1 MSDGKDLKIAVIGGG
16 STYTPELLEGLIQR
30 SHSLKIGEVVLED
43 IDEVR
48 LSTICSFCYRM
59 AAKAGVKFKITMTTD
74 LEEACA
80 GASFIIIQI
89 RVGGQKARHFDEM
102 LGKKNG
108 LIGQETT
115 GVGGFSK
122 AWRTIPVILYIAK
135 LIEKVSPGAWIINFT
150 NPSGIITETL
160 LRFTKLK
167 VVGLCNIPME
177 LKMGIAGH
185 LNVDA
190 ARVDL
195 DYVGLNHLSWV
206 RRISVDG
213 VDVTNKVIDSLAGG
227 NVPENIPEIQYSATF
242 HSALKMIPSP
252 YLRYFYMTG
261 EMIKEQ
267 ENSEK
272 TRAQEVMEI
281 EKGLLEYYNDTKN
294 FIKPALLHKRGGA
307 WYSRAAVSVICSLLK
322 EKRSIEI
329 VNVKNN
335 GAVTGIPDDSVV
347 EIPSFLSK
355 KGVKPRHAGEIEEGI
370 IGLMRQVKS
379 YERLTIEAAMNRDY
393 DKALLALVNNPLVRT
408 VDKAEVVLNEIR
420 NAGDMVK

>member
-1 MSDGKDLKIAVIGGG
+1 MSDRKDLKIAVIGGG

-30 SHSLKIGEVVLED
+30 SHMLKIGEVALED
-43 IDEVR
+43 IADKR
-48 LSTICSFCYRM
+48 LSSIGSFCSRKTE
-59 AAKAGVKFKITMTTD
+59 KAGAGFKISTTAD

-89 RVGGQKARHFDEM
+89 RVGGQEARHFDEM

-115 GVGGFSK
+115 GAGGFSK
-122 AWRTIPVILYIAK
+122 AWRTIPVVLYIAK
-135 LIEKVSPGAWIINFT
+135 MIEKVSPNAWIINFT

-160 LRFTKLK
+160 LRFSKLK

-177 LKMGIAGH
+177 LRMGIADH

-190 ARVDL
+190 DRVDL

-206 RRISVDG
+206 RRITVDG
-213 VDVTNKVIDSLAGG
+213 VDITNMVIDALAGG
-227 NVPENIPEIQYSATF
+227 YVPENIPEVQYSAAF
-242 HSALKMIPSP
+242 HSALRMIPSP

-261 EMIKEQ
+261 EMIREQ
-267 ENSEK
+267 ENSER

-281 EKGLLEYYNDTKN
+281 EKGLFEYYNDAKN
-294 FIKPALLHKRGGA
+294 FQKPALLHKRGGA
-307 WYSRAAVSVICSLLK
+307 WYSRAAVNVIGALLR
-322 EKRSIEI
+322 EKRSVEI
-329 VNVKNN
+329 VNAKNS
-335 GAVTGIPDDSVV
+335 GAIPGIPDDSAV

-408 VDKAEVVLNEIR
+408 VDKAEAVLDEIR
-420 NAGDMVK
+420 NYNI